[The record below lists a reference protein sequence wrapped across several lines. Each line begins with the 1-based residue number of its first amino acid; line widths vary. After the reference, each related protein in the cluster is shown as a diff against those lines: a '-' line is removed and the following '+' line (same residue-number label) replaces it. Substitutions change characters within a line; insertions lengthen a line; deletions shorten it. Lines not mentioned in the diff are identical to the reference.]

1 MTTRVAVI
9 SDTHVRRGRPRAL
22 PPAAWDQIAAADLIL
37 HCGDVVDDSLLA
49 DLRHHAPLSTVL
61 GNNDHALIGILPER
75 RVVEVEGL
83 RIGMVHDPGRRE
95 GREARMKSRFHDA
108 DIVVFGHTHDPF
120 DGPGLD
126 GQWLMN
132 PGSPTERRRSP
143 VHTMGRLVI
152 DGATLVEHA
161 IVPLG

>member
-1 MTTRVAVI
+1 MTTRIAVL
-9 SDTHVRRGRPRAL
+9 SDTHVGRGRTRQL
-22 PPAAWDQIAAADLIL
+22 PAAAWVELAAADLIL
-37 HCGDVVDDSLLA
+37 HCGDVVDDSLLP
-49 DLRHHAPLSTVL
+49 DLRHHAPLYAVL
-61 GNNDHALIGILPER
+61 GNNDHTLVGILPER
-75 RVVEVEGL
+75 RVVDVESL

-95 GREARMKSRFHDA
+95 GRAARLHTRFHDS

-143 VHTMGRLVI
+143 VHTMGRIVI
-152 DGATLVEHA
+152 DGDQVVEHA
-161 IVPLG
+161 IVPLA